1 MTPDIKPRFKRKQ
14 YLVSARFQ
22 LKYVGLILLLM
33 FITAVICSYV
43 VYYSSMILLAEK
55 LANVYP
61 QGMLMAIIK
70 TVNFRVMLSVV
81 LMMPVVAYIGIFL
94 SHKIAGPIYRMEKFL
109 GSMTGGDLA
118 SRIVLRKGDELGSI
132 ADKINLLSDSLRK
145 TIGRQK
151 ASLEKVLAE
160 LDVMKRH
167 VSSRPSEASKLDA
180 GIDSLQKEIQS
191 VKKEL
196 DFYKV

>member
-61 QGMLMAIIK
+61 QGRLMAIIK

>member
-61 QGMLMAIIK
+61 QGRLMAIIK

-109 GSMTGGDLA
+109 GSITGGDLA